1 MKAVLEFSY
10 PEDEQK
16 LLFAL
21 NGGKMYKALT
31 DIAFLLRTGHTFKSD
46 AELLERI
53 GLVVDEALK
62 EVHK

>member
-10 PEDEQK
+10 PEDERK

-21 NGGKMYKALT
+21 NGAKMYQALT
-31 DIAFLLRTGHTFKSD
+31 DIKLLARSGYSAVIMD
-46 AELLERI
+46 RI
-53 GLVVDEALK
+53 EQVVDEALN

>member
-10 PEDEQK
+10 PEDERK

-21 NGGKMYKALT
+21 NGAKMYQALT
-31 DIAFLLRTGHTFKSD
+31 DIKLLTRNGYSEVIMD
-46 AELLERI
+46 RI
-53 GLVVDEALK
+53 GHVIDEALK